1 MTVPRRVILL
11 WLPVA
16 LWLAVILSFSTDA
29 ASAQRTSR
37 FLGPLIA
44 WLFPDWDEVTRA
56 AAHVFVRKTAH
67 VTEYALLAALLL
79 RALRGT
85 VAGRRPATA
94 PWSMA
99 VAAVAICTAV
109 ACLDEFLQ
117 SRSASRTGSPWD
129 VALDVGGALLAMLLA
144 GWWSGRRRI
153 KLGLA
158 PP

>member
-1 MTVPRRVILL
+1 VPRRVLLL

-44 WLFPDWDEVTRA
+44 WLFPHWDEATRGT
-56 AAHVFVRKTAH
+56 AHVFVRKTAH

-79 RALRGT
+79 RAVRGT
-85 VAGRRPATA
+85 VAGRRPATM
-94 PWSMA
+94 PWSIA
-99 VAAVAICTAV
+99 VGVVVGCAAV

-117 SRSASRTGSPWD
+117 SRSVTRTGSPWD
-129 VALDVGGALLAMLLA
+129 VVLDVGGALLAMLLA
-144 GWWSGRRRI
+144 GWLAGRRRV
-153 KLGLA
+153 KVGLA